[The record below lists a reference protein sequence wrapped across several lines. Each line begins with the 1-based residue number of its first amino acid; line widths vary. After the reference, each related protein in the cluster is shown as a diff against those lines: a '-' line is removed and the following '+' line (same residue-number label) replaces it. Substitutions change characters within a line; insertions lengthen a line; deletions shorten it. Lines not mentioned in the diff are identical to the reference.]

1 MREVSTMKEK
11 KIYVYINI
19 IILIISVFFVLIRF
33 SVFENI
39 QIGLGG
45 SIVYLFPMILTG
57 FVIVHFFKMMR
68 IYIILMEQNINY
80 LRFIKIYT
88 KITFVNITLP
98 FKIGELFRIYC
109 FGKETKNSKIG
120 VLSVII
126 DRFFDICALLI
137 ILIPYDIVVNKSVS
151 SVTFLLVIFAIIA
164 LFLYRVF
171 LPTYVY
177 LNRYLITNGNTKNTI
192 NVLKI
197 LDNSKVWYEYIKKLL
212 KGRSSLVF
220 ILSCLGWVAE
230 FFVLMCIK
238 IVVNESFGIGGFV
251 NYINSIFGFGNA
263 RLLNTYT
270 SFSCIV
276 LAFITFIIYGYFYF
290 RKKGA

>member
-1 MREVSTMKEK
+1 MSSK
-11 KIYVYINI
+11 KIYEYINL
-19 IILIISVFFVLIRF
+19 IILIISVFFVLLRLN
-33 SVFENI
+33 VFENI
-39 QIGLGG
+39 QIELKGR
-45 SIVYLFPMILTG
+45 SVYVLPMALIG
-57 FVIVHFFKMMR
+57 FVVVHFFKMMR

-80 LRFIKIYT
+80 IRFIKIYT

-98 FKIGELFRIYC
+98 FKTGELFRIYC
-109 FGKETKNSKIG
+109 FSKETKNSKVG

-126 DRFFDICALLI
+126 DRFFDICTLLI
-137 ILIPYDIVVNKSVS
+137 ILIPYDIVVNKAVS
-151 SVTFLLVIFAIIA
+151 PVTFLLILFAIIA

-177 LNRYLITNGNTKNTI
+177 LNKYLITNGNTKNTI

-197 LDNSKVWYEYIKKLL
+197 LDNSKVWYEYIRKLL

-220 ILSCLGWVAE
+220 ILSGLGWIVE

-238 IVVNESFGIGGFV
+238 IVMNESFGIGGFV

-276 LAFITFIIYGYFYF
+276 LAVITFIIYGYFYF
-290 RKKGA
+290 RKKGV